1 MGGLRVCHPS
11 PPCLQA
17 HAGGHTR
24 GAHTGEHTQGGTHR
38 KHTQEGIHRRRTQ
51 EDTHRGTHTG
61 EHTCRTHVT
70 LIGVLGLGPF
80 YRGGGILERRVGRTT
95 LGGGGRRPGPPP
107 TGCILLPPPF
117 MSVPRGVGGRAICA
131 WQGRMGDISSSSA
144 ASTGPRG
151 PGAQGAIAGPGAATK
166 ANKGKAHE
174 EDQGCPGKGF
184 QAHSGVSPAPAKNQ
198 GLSSDRWP
206 SGVRAIG
213 GWSSG
218 GGPLHRFLPAL
229 ISRPPQGHSPPGSQL
244 TSQSHLK
251 ALNPQAAPNFV
262 CVCLS
267 LGQGSLEDQIIQA
280 NPVLEAFGN
289 AKTIRNNNSSRFVSV
304 NNDNSGPWGWWDRC
318 HYPIP
323 GKQIGADLSMQ
334 ME

>member
-1 MGGLRVCHPS
+1 M
-11 PPCLQA
+11 
-17 HAGGHTR
+17 
-24 GAHTGEHTQGGTHR
+24 
-38 KHTQEGIHRRRTQ
+38 
-51 EDTHRGTHTG
+51 
-61 EHTCRTHVT
+61 
-70 LIGVLGLGPF
+70 GPF

-262 CVCLS
+262 CVS
-267 LGQGSLEDQIIQA
+267 L
-280 NPVLEAFGN
+280 
-289 AKTIRNNNSSRFVSV
+289 
-304 NNDNSGPWGWWDRC
+304 SGPGVPGGSN
-318 HYPIP
+318 HP
-323 GKQIGADLSMQ
+323 GKPCTGGFWERQDHQKQQLFSLRKCEQRQQWPLGVVGQVPLPYSR
-334 ME
+334 